1 LDELL
6 GIAGDGGATDAAN
19 QKRKDLL
26 EKSLKQ
32 EDLDDLAKSAM
43 ESMRLASRMMVEQAD
58 GGLGTQRAQ
67 VQALADL
74 DALLEAATRN
84 QKQQGSPS
92 SSSSSSSTSS
102 RRGQPRGGDPDPTT
116 RPASTDEQARG
127 TQPRGPGDQARGE
140 QQPPVDSASTTEGTL
155 EEGRSEWGNLPPR
168 IREILSQSRRDRVS
182 ALYQQA
188 TEAYYRRL
196 AEERQP

>member
-1 LDELL
+1 
-6 GIAGDGGATDAAN
+6 
-19 QKRKDLL
+19 
-26 EKSLKQ
+26 
-32 EDLDDLAKSAM
+32 M

-74 DALLEAATRN
+74 DALLEAATRS